1 MKCQVCNE
9 KEATYFYE
17 ETVGGK
23 SRSYHLCRDCAKKL
37 QAEGKLSAA
46 WAEEPYTALP
56 DLFGDLFGLARARGE
71 KPQQGKSCPDCGAT
85 WREIATAGKVCCP
98 TCYETFREALAGS
111 IRSMHGNVTHVG
123 RAPLAF
129 RAEAERKN
137 KKSTLKA
144 ALKTAIET
152 ENFEEA
158 ARLRDELRALEGE
171 KEA

>member
-71 KPQQGKSCPDCGAT
+71 KPQQGKSCPDCGGMLFRKKGKAQIVCHDKACGYQRQAT
-85 WREIATAGKVCCP
+85 
-98 TCYETFREALAGS
+98 
-111 IRSMHGNVTHVG
+111 
-123 RAPLAF
+123 
-129 RAEAERKN
+129 
-137 KKSTLKA
+137 
-144 ALKTAIET
+144 ET
-152 ENFEEA
+152 EMTG
-158 ARLRDELRALEGE
+158 EGE
-171 KEA
+171 A